1 MRKEGVKFLGNLKA
15 YARLLSK
22 TAAFSFR
29 TVRAFDQKKKK
40 KKLTGVAI
48 TVSQMETNKKPKQ
61 G

>member
-40 KKLTGVAI
+40 KLTGVAI